1 MWSQATRVLVAGAV
15 LIAAQISGAEPPPI
29 DVAED
34 TVRRAYLEDTASAR
48 WRLADEAALLC
59 RKLVRANP
67 RDPRAY
73 HLLADSLAMSDP
85 TRPDH
90 CRPVECAE
98 AVEILRQGRAQDAF
112 RLDERGFS
120 FDLGIVLS
128 RLGRFE
134 EALLEYDRGARL
146 ETFDSPAWYGQ
157 NHYAEERRHSRA
169 VLNGNAAESLMALG
183 RLEEAIARYRR
194 AEELSSPGDEEWE
207 LAEWGLGVSLDRDG
221 QSDKA
226 KEAVERALSVD
237 PAMQR
242 LHDERVFFE
251 PPGDIDYYLAMG
263 HEVAYRQLKAPL
275 DRARAVAAWRRFV
288 AHPGVQRPFLERARR
303 HLVELAPAPSVT
315 PPEVEVVN
323 VTHVNNEPRLRADA
337 EVVSFLRRSV
347 GDLQLCL
354 ARAQAEKP
362 GVAGSLNVVI
372 SISWTG
378 EVESQVFNNP
388 LDSPLLGACIQRVL
402 ALSRMRPLPTPHSG
416 LRAADVFVAALR
428 LSP

>member
-1 MWSQATRVLVAGAV
+1 MT
-15 LIAAQISGAEPPPI
+15 AQISRAEPPPL

-34 TVRRAYLEDTASAR
+34 TVRRAYLEDTPVGR

-59 RKLVRANP
+59 RKLVQANP

-73 HLLADSLAMSDP
+73 HLLADALAMSDP

-98 AVEILRQGRAQDAF
+98 AVEVLRQGRAQDAF

-120 FDLGIVLS
+120 FELGIVLS
-128 RLGRFE
+128 RLGRFQ
-134 EALLEYDRGARL
+134 EALAEYDRGARL
-146 ETFDSPAWYGQ
+146 ETFDTPAWYAE

-169 VLNGNAAESLMALG
+169 ILNGNAAESLMALG
-183 RLEEAIARYRR
+183 RLEESIARYRR
-194 AEELSSPGDEEWE
+194 AEELSSPGEEEWE

-221 QSDKA
+221 QGDKA

-242 LHDERVFFE
+242 LRSEHVFFE
-251 PPGDIDYYLAMG
+251 PPGDVDYYLALG

-288 AHPGVQRPFLERARR
+288 AHPGVQRPFLERAQR
-303 HLVELAPAPSVT
+303 HLVDLAPAPSVV
-315 PPEVEVVN
+315 PPEVEILN
-323 VTHVNNEPRLRADA
+323 VAHVNNEPRLRADA
-337 EVVSFLRRSV
+337 EVVSFLRRSA

-362 GVAGSLNVVI
+362 GIAGALNVVV
-372 SISWTG
+372 SISWIG
-378 EVESQVFNNP
+378 DVEAQVFNNP
-388 LDSPLLGACIQRVL
+388 LDSPLLGSCIQRVL
-402 ALSRMRPLPTPHSG
+402 GLSRMRPLPTPRG
-416 LRAADVFVAALR
+416 NTRAADVFVAALR